1 MSVSVADLAVDLR
14 LLATPPAAGES
25 QDNPPGLAAA
35 QVAVLTRVLATA
47 QTLVAERTP
56 TAPALLCDQAIL
68 NLAGYLFD
76 RPSASPGT
84 RFANAWGN
92 SGASELLAAYVRRR
106 ARIVGGAA
114 AAAATGTPG
123 GGVLDVDAINL
134 LIQQWFTDNFQAGGL
149 PMPATPAEAANG
161 TSTTIRS
168 WTSELIRTNVNAV
181 AGLTWTAIATVVQS
195 ADDITLQ
202 LHADA
207 PAGFVLAAGDHQV
220 VAPAP
225 APRGFVWW
233 GSEHARGV
241 SVIDRQLMQLQD
253 RDNSYLDL
261 GETVLA
267 YCTTTFAELEF
278 GQAFDAAGETITLY
292 YVTAGAS

>member
-1 MSVSVADLAVDLR
+1 MPVTVADLAVDLR

-25 QDNPPGLAAA
+25 QSVPPGLAAA

-68 NLAGYLFD
+68 NIAGYLYD
-76 RPSASPGT
+76 RPTASPGT

-123 GGVLDVDAINL
+123 GAVLDPDAINE
-134 LIQQWFTDNFQAGGL
+134 LIRLWFEANFQAGGL
-149 PMPATPAEAANG
+149 PMPATPLEAARG

-195 ADDITLQ
+195 FDDITLQ

-207 PAGFVLAAGDHQV
+207 PPGFALADGNHQV

-225 APRGFVWW
+225 APESFVWW
-233 GSEHARGV
+233 GSTHTRGGAV
-241 SVIDRQLMQLQD
+241 VNRKLLQLVDRNNATLD
-253 RDNSYLDL
+253 DSDNLYSYCST
-261 GETVLA
+261 G
-267 YCTTTFAELEF
+267 FAELEH
-278 GQAFDAAGETITLY
+278 GQAWDAAGEGIVLY